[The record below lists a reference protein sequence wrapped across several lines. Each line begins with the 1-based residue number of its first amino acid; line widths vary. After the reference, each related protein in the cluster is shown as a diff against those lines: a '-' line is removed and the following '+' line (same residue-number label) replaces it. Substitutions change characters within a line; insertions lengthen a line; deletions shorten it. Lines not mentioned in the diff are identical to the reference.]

1 MDGQERNNTHIR
13 IEKSCHFRSQSW
25 LLIVSFYL
33 QCNYISITNFIF
45 FIYTNIT
52 RHNARNNHISLRARQ
67 SRSFFLT
74 PKKLLFLA
82 FCHFRHQRSVH
93 QKKVADTSHNA
104 SNHAN
109 YFGKSPYGLD
119 KQTRNRPRR
128 RAAFW

>member
-33 QCNYISITNFIF
+33 QCDYILTTNFIF
-45 FIYTNIT
+45 FIYTTIT

-82 FCHFRHQRSVH
+82 FYHSLHQRPVH
-93 QKKVADTSHNA
+93 QKKVAYTSHNA
-104 SNHAN
+104 SNHLN
-109 YFGKSPYGLD
+109 YFGKLPYGPD
-119 KQTRNRPRR
+119 KQTRNRPHRS
-128 RAAFW
+128 AAFW